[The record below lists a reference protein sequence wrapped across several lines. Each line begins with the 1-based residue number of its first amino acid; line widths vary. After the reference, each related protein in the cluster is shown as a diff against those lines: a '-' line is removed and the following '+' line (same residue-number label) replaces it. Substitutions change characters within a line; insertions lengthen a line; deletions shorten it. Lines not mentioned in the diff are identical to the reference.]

1 METGAFLLPSEAQ
14 ETEMLRRVIE
24 AGGVDGTTKLR
35 EMTVDH
41 LPLSVHLEI
50 LRDVSSLVR
59 KAQKEQA
66 A

>member
-1 METGAFLLPSEAQ
+1 
-14 ETEMLRRVIE
+14 MLRRVIE

-59 KAQKEQA
+59 KAQEEQA